1 MWRWVAISKKKKLL
15 SKRPALLGL
24 KESICHILQHIST
37 FHLLYRLNFEIESFL
52 KCTSVESY
60 LLLAR
65 KMWEKFLIDANC
77 LESNFL
83 VWIKGSR
90 CSLIDT
96 AQKRKFSIE
105 DFFSRRS
112 QFRSSLWIWSHL
124 LEKSL
129 MENFIFMRFC
139 FLIK

>member
-1 MWRWVAISKKKKLL
+1 MWRCVAISKKKKLL

-24 KESICHILQHIST
+24 KEPICHILQHIST
-37 FHLLYRLNFEIESFL
+37 FHLLYRLNFETESFL
-52 KCTSVESY
+52 KCTSVESN
-60 LLLAR
+60 LLLA
-65 KMWEKFLIDANC
+65 KMWQKFLIDANC

-90 CSLIDT
+90 CSLIGT

-105 DFFSRRS
+105 DFFSRHS
-112 QFRSSLWIWSHL
+112 QIRSSLWIWSHL

-129 MENFIFMRFC
+129 TENFIFMRFC